1 MLASQQPNLSLSP
14 SGPSLNSPNNV
25 YYDLCRDIYIF
36 LLNFYI
42 FGVSV
47 DNINDL
53 FFNTSCV
60 NFFIVSTSFELCEM
74 PTFDYFCPI

>member
-1 MLASQQPNLSLSP
+1 MF
-14 SGPSLNSPNNV
+14 

-36 LLNFYI
+36 LLDFYI

-60 NFFIVSTSFELCEM
+60 NFFIVSTSLNCVKCQYLIISVLSKQQFHVVQCKYIDIQL
-74 PTFDYFCPI
+74 ILI